1 MTSKYMQS
9 MLDDYQVAYD
19 IGLDCLDKLSELKVN
34 EEQGLI
40 ALLTVVCHATFYM
53 APSDRRANE
62 LIEFA
67 IDMARKNWAVDELNT
82 TMSDENTE
90 AQS

>member
-1 MTSKYMQS
+1 MTSKYMKS

-40 ALLTVVCHATFYM
+40 ALLTVVCHAAFAM
-53 APSDRRANE
+53 APSERRADE

-67 IDMARKNWAVDELNT
+67 TDMARRNWADEQT
-82 TMSDENTE
+82 KKAES
-90 AQS
+90 